1 MKDHR
6 RPVDGRR
13 RPFATRGTVA
23 GMRYY
28 DEQTDR
34 YWPVEEPLAR
44 LDDAGIH
51 QQLRD
56 TA

>member
-1 MKDHR
+1 MDHR

-34 YWPVEEPLAR
+34 DWPVEEPLAR